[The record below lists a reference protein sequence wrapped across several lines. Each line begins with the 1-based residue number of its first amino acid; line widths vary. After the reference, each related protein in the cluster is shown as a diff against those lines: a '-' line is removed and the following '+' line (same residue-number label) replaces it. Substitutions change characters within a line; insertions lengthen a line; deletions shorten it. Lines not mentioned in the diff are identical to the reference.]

1 MISTRTGA
9 EIILNAQYIKDLSF
23 ENPKAPMIYTKQ
35 GINPDINVSID
46 INATKLQDNVF
57 EIELIVTAKAKEKE
71 ETIFIL
77 EITHAGIFRITNTT
91 EQLLEETIFVDC
103 PYLLFPFTRNI
114 IANVTRD
121 ANFQSLLLEAID
133 FETLYKNRKQVNN
146 N

>member
-23 ENPKAPMIYTKQ
+23 ENPKAPMVYTKQ

-57 EIELIVTAKAKEKE
+57 EIELIVTAKAKE

-77 EITHAGIFRITNTT
+77 EITHDGIFRITNIT

-133 FETLYKNRKQVNN
+133 FETLYKNRKQVDNK
-146 N
+146 